1 MGKEYGMEY
10 EGEACEGA
18 CGINGCFRLLLVTFS
33 FCYATQTLND
43 ATLCD
48 VYMLCAATFCSIIVA
63 WHGGRWGGGGSWWG
77 LAGVSERSPGIN
89 I

>member
-1 MGKEYGMEY
+1 MWHGW
-10 EGEACEGA
+10 
-18 CGINGCFRLLLVTFS
+18 LLSIVTFS
-33 FCYATQTLND
+33 LCYATHTLND

-48 VYMLCAATFCSIIVA
+48 VYMLCAATFCSNISSMA
-63 WHGGRWGGGGSWWG
+63 WGGGESWWV